1 MRSSRVRKNAVGRVW
16 SGLLLALPWMLLAA
30 GSAAEEGEP
39 KPAPWVL
46 RPETPPPA
54 WKRTAAPAPL
64 HWEAGPV
71 HRFVARPRVVW
82 RVTPETA
89 RTGWAGDSLER
100 REIRQT
106 RLRLEL
112 ERAGEGPEL
121 LGWVQHLANTEVA
134 LLRPGDSRLDDPGPA
149 LADSLL
155 PWPNACVL
163 TVYDLDHALDL
174 NLNNLMELPVR
185 FFASVADPAG
195 AGILLIE
202 PDSTGRPR
210 FVPPQEFTGTVRFEE
225 AILTAIRYPPGK
237 RDPIIDA
244 QLPSLERCR
253 FLARLGIRGSTDCVS
268 CCRIPIQLRRDTKG
282 IFHPGY
288 DRATHRTLLDRLKE
302 DLSLLGS
309 GGNEPLNSEEQ
320 AALARAASFF
330 YLTGTGSETRQE
342 LLKALGPR
350 GDLAPTR
357 LLLNRLDAY
366 FLLEP

>member
-244 QLPSLERCR
+244 QLPSL
-253 FLARLGIRGSTDCVS
+253 
-268 CCRIPIQLRRDTKG
+268 
-282 IFHPGY
+282 
-288 DRATHRTLLDRLKE
+288 
-302 DLSLLGS
+302 
-309 GGNEPLNSEEQ
+309 
-320 AALARAASFF
+320 
-330 YLTGTGSETRQE
+330 
-342 LLKALGPR
+342 
-350 GDLAPTR
+350 
-357 LLLNRLDAY
+357 
-366 FLLEP
+366 